1 MGEQTHD
8 HDYDGRP
15 PVGHWG
21 DDPLL
26 EALCRAHPEL
36 IPLELVNELAKRTS
50 RGRDGLASAAA

>member
-1 MGEQTHD
+1 MEPHD
-8 HDYDGRP
+8 YDYDGRP
-15 PVGHWG
+15 PVGRWRD

-36 IPLELVNELAKRTS
+36 IPLELVEELAKQTS

>member
-36 IPLELVNELAKRTS
+36 IPEKLKAELATS
-50 RGRDGLASAAA
+50 RGRVVLASAAA